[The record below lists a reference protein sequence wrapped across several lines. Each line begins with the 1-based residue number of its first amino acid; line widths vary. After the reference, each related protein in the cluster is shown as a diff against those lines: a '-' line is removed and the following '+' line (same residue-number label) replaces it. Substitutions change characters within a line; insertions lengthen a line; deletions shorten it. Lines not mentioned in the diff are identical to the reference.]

1 MEPSRLVREEGVL
14 NVQSPRLRHILAFV
28 AFAFTGASLWAGC
41 ASMGTPASAIPST
54 ATARSI
60 GGPSPNERTYP
71 DVTIPVTTLND
82 FGPGSLREAILTV
95 NHRQAARAT
104 ITFAVSGSIRLVSDF
119 PVVSA
124 RVTID
129 GTTTPQYAGEP
140 LVEVNA
146 NAHRGVVFGPG
157 STGAKLLALSIT
169 NAIGNGVTLNAGSI
183 TLNLDYIGLRRNGTA
198 SRNGGDGI
206 YVSAKSS
213 KNRIG
218 INLSGASGALGNV
231 VSGNAGNGISLHGS
245 SANVIAANRIGT
257 DVNGKHAIPN
267 AGNGILLTA
276 ASTGNEIGGTRFV
289 DSATGQANNPTG
301 NKGTTTPVFVVPPDG
316 NLVSGN
322 AKNGILINKDSQA
335 NTLNGNFVGTSAGG
349 DSAIANAA
357 DGVRIVYS
365 PGNALIG
372 CKFRNNP
379 FVYYNVLSGNLGNGL
394 HVTNSDDV
402 IVQGNFFGIGA
413 NNTNIV
419 TNKRDGILIDGS
431 SANTQVGGVIP
442 LGNVS
447 AGNVRNGIEVAGTA
461 AGFITFNT
469 FGGLLAFKGAAPN
482 GNDGVLITATGGKQ
496 TVRTNVLSGNG
507 NNGLEI
513 GGDASGVTVGPD
525 IIGLST
531 QGNALL
537 PNGGDG
543 VLIDGT
549 AHDNTLGDYYQSVI
563 PQNTFS
569 GNLGYGVAVTDSAH
583 DNTIINTFIGIDVAG
598 TGPLSNQHGGIFVG
612 GSAIRNVIGG
622 SSSDPSKPLKN
633 IVSGNV
639 GNGVTLDKS
648 SSYTSIIDN
657 WIGLN
662 RTGKKAL
669 PNSGHPIVVKPG
681 SLHNKIA
688 GNVTCCN

>member
-1 MEPSRLVREEGVL
+1 M
-14 NVQSPRLRHILAFV
+14 A
-28 AFAFTGASLWAGC
+28 
-41 ASMGTPASAIPST
+41 
-54 ATARSI
+54 
-60 GGPSPNERTYP
+60 
-71 DVTIPVTTLND
+71 VTTLND
-82 FGPGSLREAILTV
+82 FGPGSLRQAVLTI
-95 NHRQAARAT
+95 NQRQSARAL
-104 ITFAVSGSIRLVSDF
+104 ITFAVSGAIRLVGDF

-124 RVTID
+124 RVAID
-129 GTTTPQYAGEP
+129 GTTAPGYAGQP

-146 NAHRGVVFGPG
+146 NGHRGVVFGPG
-157 STGAKLLALSIT
+157 SSGSKMLALSVT

-183 TLNLDYIGLRRNGTA
+183 TLNLNYIGLHRNGTA

-206 YVSAKSS
+206 SVSAKSS
-213 KNRIG
+213 NDRIG
-218 INLSGASGALGNV
+218 INQSGASGALGNV

-245 SANVIAANRIGT
+245 SGNVIAANRIGT
-257 DVNGKHAIPN
+257 DASGKHAIAN
-267 AGNGILLTA
+267 GGNGILLTA
-276 ASTGNEIGGTRFV
+276 GSTGNEIGGTRFV
-289 DSATGQANNPTG
+289 DSATGKANNPTG

-322 AKNGILINKDSQA
+322 AKNGILINNDSQA
-335 NTLNGNFVGTSAGG
+335 NTLNGNFVGTSADG

-357 DGVRIVYS
+357 DGVRVVGS

-394 HVTNSDDV
+394 HVTSSDGV
-402 IVQGNFFGIGA
+402 VVQGNFFGVGA
-413 NNTNIV
+413 NNTTIV
-419 TNKRDGILIDGS
+419 SNKGDGILIDGS
-431 SANTQVGGVIP
+431 SADTQVGGVIP

-461 AGFITFNT
+461 GGFITFNT

-482 GNDGVLITATGGKQ
+482 GNDGVLITATGGNQ

-513 GGDASGVTVGPD
+513 GGEASGVTVGPD

-537 PNGGDG
+537 PNGGNG
-543 VLIDGT
+543 VLIDGN
-549 AHDNTLGDYYQSVI
+549 AHDNAIGDYYQSVI

-569 GNLGYGVAVTDSAH
+569 GNLGYGLAITGSAH
-583 DNTIINTFIGIDVAG
+583 DNAVFNSFIGIDVAG
-598 TGPLSNQHGGIFVG
+598 TAALSNQRGGILVG
-612 GSAIRNVIGG
+612 GTARHNVIGG

-639 GNGVTLDKS
+639 RNGVTLDKS

-657 WIGLN
+657 WIGLD
-662 RTGKKAL
+662 RTGKKPL
-669 PNSGHPIVVKPG
+669 PNSGYPIVVKSG
-681 SLHNKIA
+681 SLHNKIH